1 MRSLIPHFALTL
13 ALGSATPLGAVVV
26 DRIAVIVANQI
37 ITSSDIET
45 RLRLSAFENGAAA
58 ADFSLAARRTALQSL
73 IDQRLVGKE
82 MELGHYPRLEAAER
96 ARLVSA
102 FAVSAFTFAVSAF
115 NSSME
120 EMDRALARAGLQRK
134 DLEEDLAR
142 QAELLTFLSL
152 RFRPAVQI
160 SDADID
166 TRYRERTGPRVP
178 LDEVRQSIEQSITA
192 EQADR
197 ELDAWLAAQRK
208 STRIVFVDR
217 DLQ

>member
-96 ARLVSA
+96 ARLVSE
-102 FAVSAFTFAVSAF
+102 FAVSAF

-160 SDADID
+160 SDADVD

>member
-45 RLRLSAFENGAAA
+45 RLRLSAFENGAAP

-96 ARLVSA
+96 ARLVSE
-102 FAVSAFTFAVSAF
+102 FAVSAF

-160 SDADID
+160 SDADVD

>member
-45 RLRLSAFENGAAA
+45 RLRLSAFENGAAP

-102 FAVSAFTFAVSAF
+102 FAVSAF

-160 SDADID
+160 SDADVD

-197 ELDAWLAAQRK
+197 ELDAWLAARRK

>member
-45 RLRLSAFENGAAA
+45 RLRLSAFENGAAP

-102 FAVSAFTFAVSAF
+102 FAVSAF

-160 SDADID
+160 SDADVD

-178 LDEVRQSIEQSITA
+178 LDEVRQSIEQSIIA

-197 ELDAWLAAQRK
+197 ELDAWLAARRK

>member
-45 RLRLSAFENGAAA
+45 RLRLSAFENGAAP

-96 ARLVSA
+96 ARLVSE
-102 FAVSAFTFAVSAF
+102 FAVSAF

-160 SDADID
+160 SDADVD
-166 TRYRERTGPRVP
+166 TRYRARTGPRVP

-197 ELDAWLAAQRK
+197 ELDAWLAARRK

>member
-1 MRSLIPHFALTL
+1 MHSLIPHFALTL

-37 ITSSDIET
+37 ITSSDIQT

-58 ADFSLAARRTALQSL
+58 ADFSLAARSTALQSL

-102 FAVSAFTFAVSAF
+102 FAVSAF

-160 SDADID
+160 SDADVD

>member
-45 RLRLSAFENGAAA
+45 RLRLSAFENGAAP

-96 ARLVSA
+96 ARLVSE
-102 FAVSAFTFAVSAF
+102 FAVSAF

-197 ELDAWLAAQRK
+197 ELDAWLAARRK